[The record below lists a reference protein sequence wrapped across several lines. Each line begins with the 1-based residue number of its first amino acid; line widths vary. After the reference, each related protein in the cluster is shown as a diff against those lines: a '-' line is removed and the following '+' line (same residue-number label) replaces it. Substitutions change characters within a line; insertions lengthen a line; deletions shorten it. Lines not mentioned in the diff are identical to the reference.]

1 MYTKH
6 QYGFTIIVPIKS
18 NNFQAMYQDEIPIH
32 SIFNQNFK
40 ITTIT
45 KPNFVYETLR
55 GRKAIIKIIVL
66 TPMTSRIHDHNEIK
80 NTTSMTEAGFYD
92 TQIARINWVSFHL
105 YTYRVQFDLVHV

>member
-1 MYTKH
+1 M
-6 QYGFTIIVPIKS
+6 
-18 NNFQAMYQDEIPIH
+18 
-32 SIFNQNFK
+32 
-40 ITTIT
+40 
-45 KPNFVYETLR
+45 YETLR

-105 YTYRVQFDLVHV
+105 YTYRVQFDLVHVYILFKLFSVCEIKVFIHIIYIQYVL